1 MIFFFRFSEKI
12 AWKMEQIKRRYCF
25 FLFLFKTLVNMFGD
39 TQVEALVEYIFIAFL
54 KQRCT
59 LRHINITRNRGVGT
73 HSRLGG
79 PNSSRRHHG
88 WRRAENFLKIRGS
101 RSLEMAISEP
111 YLPISVRTVSW
122 LSETCSAFF

>member
-1 MIFFFRFSEKI
+1 
-12 AWKMEQIKRRYCF
+12 
-25 FLFLFKTLVNMFGD
+25 
-39 TQVEALVEYIFIAFL
+39 
-54 KQRCT
+54 
-59 LRHINITRNRGVGT
+59 
-73 HSRLGG
+73 LGG

-88 WRRAENFLKIRGS
+88 WRRAEKFLKIRGS

>member
-1 MIFFFRFSEKI
+1 MTRAVLHPIKIRALSEMKTCFFFILTEKYI
-12 AWKMEQIKRRYCF
+12 ATTILCYF
-25 FLFLFKTLVNMFGD
+25 VLVPESIVRLCCGLGLLSH
-39 TQVEALVEYIFIAFL
+39 T
-54 KQRCT
+54 
-59 LRHINITRNRGVGT
+59 RGVGT

-88 WRRAENFLKIRGS
+88 WRRAKNFFKIRGS